1 MGRHLVIKVILMLF
15 VRHHADGAL
24 DGDAEAPA
32 IPTGVRED
40 VRECRGRV
48 QMLVR
53 FRGVSAGVEGQLSLR
68 RFVLRSLVDVA
79 G

>member
-1 MGRHLVIKVILMLF
+1 MWWHLAIRVIMMMF
-15 VRHHADGAL
+15 VMHHADGAL

-32 IPTGVRED
+32 IPAGVRDD

-48 QMLVR
+48 QMPGR
-53 FRGVSAGVEGQLSLR
+53 IRGVSVGVGGRLSLW
-68 RFVLRSLVDVA
+68 RFALYSLIDVA